1 MSQDPSLFPVPP
13 HGGVLVDRIVGHSE
27 AEALRLHAASL
38 PVLVLDPREL
48 ADLELL
54 AIGAASPLTGFLG
67 SADYASVVER
77 LRLADGTV
85 WPLPFTLA
93 VPEEARDRVRP
104 GAEVALHDASGR
116 LWGVIE
122 VTDVFVRDPLHEA
135 RHVYGTE
142 DPAHPGVAYLLS
154 RPRTLAGGEVRV
166 LPLPEDLPFAE
177 HRLTPRELRA
187 TIAERGWR
195 RVAGFQTRNPI
206 HRAHEHLTK
215 LALEFADGLVVHPLV
230 GETKS
235 DDVPAAVRFQ
245 AYEALLEAYYPRE
258 RTLLAAFPAA
268 MRYAGPR
275 EALFHALAR
284 KNYGITHL
292 IVGRDHAGVGRY
304 YGPYEAQQ
312 IFDRFDPAELGVA
325 PLFFEPTFYCH
336 GCDTLASSR
345 TCPHDETAR
354 LELSGTKVRE
364 LLRGGGRLPVKFT
377 RPEVA
382 EVLRT
387 HYAGGNGNGHG
398 NGTPAPATA
407 AAPSSGGGYIVW
419 FTGLSGAG
427 KTTLA
432 LALKARLA
440 DERAV
445 EVLDGDEVRA
455 YLSKGLGFGKEDR
468 DTNIRRI
475 GYVARLLARNGVAV
489 VTAAISPYREIRDE
503 VRRLAEAD
511 GIPFVE
517 VFASASIESLTGR
530 DVKGLYEKALRG
542 EIAHFTGVSD
552 PYEPPLQP
560 EVTAHSDRE
569 TVSASLGRIVRA
581 LEERGL
587 LEETASPPYVGS
599 LEARAS

>member
-13 HGGVLVDRIVGHSE
+13 HGGVLVDRILAAEE
-27 AEALRLHAASL
+27 ASALRLRAGSL
-38 PVLVLDPREL
+38 PALVLDPREL
-48 ADLELL
+48 ADLELV
-54 AIGAASPLTGFLG
+54 AVGAASPLTGFLG
-67 SADYASVVER
+67 EADYASVVER

-93 VPEEARDRVRP
+93 VPDDARDAVRP
-104 GAEVALHDASGR
+104 GTEVALHDASGR
-116 LWGVIE
+116 LWGTIE
-122 VTDVFVRDPLHEA
+122 VTDVFARDPLHEA

-154 RPRTLAGGEVRV
+154 RPRTLAGGPVHV
-166 LPLPEDLPFAE
+166 LPLPADLPFAE
-177 HRLTPRELRA
+177 HRLTPRALRA
-187 TIAERGWR
+187 QIAERGWK

-215 LALEFADGLVVHPLV
+215 LALEFADGLVIHPLV
-230 GETKS
+230 GETKN
-235 DDVPAAVRFQ
+235 DDVPAAVRFE
-245 AYEALLEAYYPRE
+245 AYETLLEGYYPPE

-275 EALFHALAR
+275 EALFHALVR

-312 IFDRFDPAELGVA
+312 IFDRFDRAELGVA
-325 PLFFEPTFYCH
+325 PLLFEPTFFCH
-336 GCDTLASSR
+336 ACDTLASSR
-345 TCPHDETAR
+345 TCPHDETAAAGAVGHPR
-354 LELSGTKVRE
+354 ARGAAWRRSLARHVHAPRG
-364 LLRGGGRLPVKFT
+364 RGGAARALRARERRRARPGREGT
-377 RPEVA
+377 
-382 EVLRT
+382 
-387 HYAGGNGNGHG
+387 GGG
-398 NGTPAPATA
+398 ALSA
-407 AAPSSGGGYIVW
+407 GGGYIVW
-419 FTGLSGAG
+419 LTGLSGAG
-427 KTTLA
+427 KSTLA
-432 LALKARLA
+432 EALKARLA

-445 EVLDGDEVRA
+445 EILDGDEVRT
-455 YLSKGLGFGKEDR
+455 YLSKGLGFSKEDR

-489 VTAAISPYREIRDE
+489 VTAAISPYREVRDE
-503 VRRLAEAD
+503 VRRLAEKD

-517 VFASASIESLTGR
+517 VYASASLEALTAR
-530 DVKGLYEKALRG
+530 DVKGLYEKAIRG

-552 PYEPPLQP
+552 PYEPPLRP

-569 TVSASLGRIVRA
+569 SVSASLGRIVRV

-587 LEETASPPYVGS
+587 LEDP